1 MSGKIHPLPSPADGS
16 DFDAARVAAIREDI
30 RAGRY
35 EVRPERIADG
45 LLNSVRELLDP
56 GEEVMNTLL
65 QHLRAEM
72 SGIEDFL
79 ALLDEEHLA
88 MEEGRLG
95 ELAALTSQKAQLQ
108 ARMAELD
115 QEREAVQAALSFE
128 PGRADADSAARAA
141 GEECSAAWAA
151 LLALAE
157 EAKASNERNANMVFA
172 HLDFTQNALRF
183 LRASG
188 QPFYGPDGTRKTPAG
203 AGTRLA
209 PG

>member
-1 MSGKIHPLPSPADGS
+1 MIRALHNAVYRGS
-16 DFDAARVAAIREDI
+16 DKNATA
-30 RAGRY
+30 
-35 EVRPERIADG
+35 
-45 LLNSVRELLDP
+45 S
-56 GEEVMNTLL
+56 
-65 QHLRAEM
+65 LRAREGHDRRQS
-72 SGIEDFL
+72 SGDDGAEND
-79 ALLDEEHLA
+79 
-88 MEEGRLG
+88 
-95 ELAALTSQKAQLQ
+95 